1 MNLHENPDV
10 FEELILATASELRI
24 PTSVVEKDYFV
35 TIVLK
40 LLTSRIENIVFKGG
54 TSLTKGYQLLERF
67 SEDIDLTF
75 DANIGKPSESTK
87 KKLKQII
94 ISTFEELNFPVSNI
108 SEIKSRRNYN
118 CYRAEYP
125 TIYPKL
131 D

>member
-40 LLTSRIENIVFKGG
+40 LLTSRIENIVFKCG

-67 SEDIDLTF
+67 SEDIDLTLMQISVNQ
-75 DANIGKPSESTK
+75 ANQQRK
-87 KKLKQII
+87 
-94 ISTFEELNFPVSNI
+94 
-108 SEIKSRRNYN
+108 IKTNY
-118 CYRAEYP
+118 YQYF
-125 TIYPKL
+125 
-131 D
+131 

>member
-24 PTSVVEKDYFV
+24 PTSVVEKDYFL

-87 KKLKQII
+87 KK
-94 ISTFEELNFPVSNI
+94 
-108 SEIKSRRNYN
+108 IKTNY
-118 CYRAEYP
+118 YQYF
-125 TIYPKL
+125 
-131 D
+131 